1 MFSKIFFLGFVFCT
15 FNFVFSQDDNLS
27 RNSVNFK
34 KISLREYVAKL
45 KIDSSLIDDEEN
57 HFYILTTI
65 NKADLDW
72 INEEDLPF
80 LMSLIESKEPS
91 YCVMQFISSQ
101 LLFEKS
107 TIGGQV
113 MNLID
118 SFRFKKQYPYF
129 LVDCSKND
137 ARRAEEIKRWW
148 NEKIK
153 IP

>member
-1 MFSKIFFLGFVFCT
+1 MFRKIVFLGFVFCA
-15 FNFVFSQDDNLS
+15 FNFVFSQEDILS
-27 RNSVNFK
+27 KNSVDFNK
-34 KISLREYVAKL
+34 TSLREFVAKL
-45 KIDSSLIDDEEN
+45 KIDSSMIDNEQN

-65 NKADLDW
+65 NKADLNW
-72 INEEDLPF
+72 IKEEDLPI

-118 SFRFKKQYPYF
+118 SYRYRKQYPYF
-129 LVDCSKND
+129 LIDCSKND
-137 ARRAEEIKRWW
+137 YRRAEEIKKWW